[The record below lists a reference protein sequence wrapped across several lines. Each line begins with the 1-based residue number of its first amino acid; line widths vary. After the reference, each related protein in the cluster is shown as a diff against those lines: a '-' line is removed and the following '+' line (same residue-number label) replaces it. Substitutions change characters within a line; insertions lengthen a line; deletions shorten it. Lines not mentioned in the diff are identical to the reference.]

1 MGVSIECCVLS
12 VEAGKANCI
21 AWQDRGSKTRSIT
34 LDWTTLAIKPPMDL
48 QQYWQYREGG
58 QIKSATKLIY
68 DYIDQKSTEI
78 INYTIFI
85 CTYIETE

>member
-1 MGVSIECCVLS
+1 MH
-12 VEAGKANCI
+12 
-21 AWQDRGSKTRSIT
+21 
-34 LDWTTLAIKPPMDL
+34 L